1 MREFKG
7 EAGMSS
13 ILDIFQKTILC
24 ALVGCVAIPV
34 NILGMSLAKRNWLKL
49 LNCVSTPIFNNAF
62 HHDTYCPRLL
72 GAPKPQ
78 GEGG

>member
-24 ALVGCVAIPV
+24 VLVGCAAIPV
-34 NILGMSLAKRNWLKL
+34 NILGISLAKRNWLRL
-49 LNCVSTPIFNNAF
+49 LHCVNTPISIDPS
-62 HHDTYCPRLL
+62 HQDLRVMT
-72 GAPKPQ
+72 
-78 GEGG
+78 